1 MMRDNV
7 CLQVL
12 GQDHRALIS
21 NSVAMQTKFL
31 QIGKKGQRFR
41 QVTDVLVGPLAR
53 HEPQCCF
60 V

>member
-21 NSVAMQTKFL
+21 NLVLHQDMGL
-31 QIGKKGQRFR
+31 QIGEEWHRFR
-41 QVTDVLVGPLAR
+41 QVTDVLVGPLATF
-53 HEPQCCF
+53 EPQCC
-60 V
+60 